1 MSRGKRQSPR
11 SQGKMVKQFVGI
23 IIAICLGISI
33 YFGEDILGTTNVTNN
48 AVENNTVSTSSASEL
63 TQSNINLSIENIPEY
78 AGDIYVEI
86 NNNVPYFEESEYTT
100 ESFEK
105 YSELDELGRCGV
117 AYANI
122 CKETMPVDGEER
134 ESISNVKPTGW
145 VQAKYDGEY
154 LYNRCHLIGYQLS
167 AENANENNLIT
178 GTRYF
183 NVEGM
188 LPFENRVAEYIE
200 QNPNNHVL
208 YRVTPIFEGDNL
220 LANGVEMEAY
230 SVEDNGQGISFNV
243 FVYNIQP
250 EVTINYATG
259 ESSEL

>member
-1 MSRGKRQSPR
+1 MSRGRRQS
-11 SQGKMVKQFVGI
+11 SKNQSKMIKQFIGI
-23 IIAICLGISI
+23 IIAICLGIGI
-33 YFGEDILGTTNVTNN
+33 YFGEDILSTTNVTNN
-48 AVENNTVSTSSASEL
+48 TVENNTGSTSSISEL
-63 TQSNINLSIENIPEY
+63 TQNSINISIDDIPEY

-86 NNNVPYFEESEYTT
+86 NNNIPYFEESDYTT

-105 YSELDELGRCGV
+105 YNELDELGRCGV

-167 AENANENNLIT
+167 AENANEKNLIT

-188 LPFENRVAEYIE
+188 LPFENKVAEYIE

-208 YRVTPIFEGDNL
+208 YRVTPIFEDDNL

-230 SVEDNGQGISFNV
+230 SVEDNEKGIYFNV
-243 FVYNIQP
+243 FVYNVQP
-250 EVTINYATG
+250 GVTINYETG
-259 ESSEL
+259 ESTEV

>member
-1 MSRGKRQSPR
+1 MSRGRRQSSK
-11 SQGKMVKQFVGI
+11 SQSKMVKQLIGI
-23 IIAICLGISI
+23 IIAICLGIGI
-33 YFGEDILGTTNVTNN
+33 YFGEDILGRTNVTNN
-48 AVENNTVSTSSASEL
+48 AVENNTVSTSSTSEL
-63 TQSNINLSIENIPEY
+63 T
-78 AGDIYVEI
+78 YVEI

-134 ESISNVKPTGW
+134 ESISNVKPAGW

-167 AENANENNLIT
+167 AENANEKNLIT

-188 LPFENRVAEYIE
+188 LPFENMVAEYIE

-243 FVYNIQP
+243 FVYNVQP

-259 ESSEL
+259 ESFEV

>member
-1 MSRGKRQSPR
+1 MGRGRR
-11 SQGKMVKQFVGI
+11 SSKSENRYIKQFIGI
-23 IIAICLGISI
+23 IIAICLGISV
-33 YFGEDILGTTNVTNN
+33 YFGEDILGTINVTNN
-48 AVENNTVSTSSASEL
+48 AVGNNAVSTSSTGEL
-63 TQSNINLSIENIPEY
+63 TKSNINVSIDDIPEY
-78 AGDIYVEI
+78 SGNIYVEI

-100 ESFEK
+100 ESFES

-145 VQAKYDGEY
+145 IQEKYDGEY

-167 AENANENNLIT
+167 AENANEKNLIT

-188 LPFENRVAEYIE
+188 LPFENKVAEYIE

-208 YRVTPIFEGDNL
+208 YRVSPIFEGDNL
-220 LANGVEMEAY
+220 LATGVEMEAY
-230 SVEDNGQGISFNV
+230 SVEDNGQGVSFNV
-243 FVYNIQP
+243 FVYNVQP
-250 EVTINYATG
+250 GITINYATG
-259 ESSEL
+259 ESSQI